1 MDSENL
7 QHKINKYT
15 IKLRNAKSNDRAMY
29 YQKKLQQYHQINK
42 YGGYIDSPISDMS
55 DIQNIKIK
63 LDLAIESCKTNPEL
77 FSELSKVINNSNNK
91 VIKLNGGNKNNS
103 PPSEH
108 LLNTVQQ
115 FFEKSD
121 NLKNI
126 TDQSDQENI
135 HE

>member
-42 YGGYIDSPISDMS
+42 YGGYVDSPISDIS

-63 LDLAIESCKTNPEL
+63 LDFAIESCKTNPEL

-91 VIKLNGGNKNNS
+91 VIKLSGGNKNNS

>member
-42 YGGYIDSPISDMS
+42 YGGYVDSPISDIS

-63 LDLAIESCKTNPEL
+63 LDFAIESCRTNPEL

-91 VIKLNGGNKNNS
+91 VIKLSGGNKNNS

>member
-63 LDLAIESCKTNPEL
+63 LDFAIESCKTNPEL